1 MNIPQARFAD
11 FSASQMEARIVRY
24 ADLKPCFNAFID
36 TRNPGSEAK
45 ENFTIIGPG
54 VSENP
59 EQHMHIAEPHGF
71 NIGGARQPPGCI
83 NSQHSHD
90 TAEVFVVH
98 TGQWRFDLGEH
109 GDDAQL
115 HMGPGDVISIPTGIF
130 RGFKNIGTDVG
141 YLFAVLGQDNPGK
154 VLWAPEVFELAE
166 QHGLVLLETGQLIDT
181 LAGQSIPANAK
192 LMPATSADQV
202 AKLKRVS
209 SHEAEAYV
217 WRNELRSV
225 TKTTTI
231 IDRLGPIDWYHGFN
245 LSQVN
250 IISAGKIAK
259 APREKSEVIF
269 VHTGDLIVTW
279 GSESLTLNAGDT
291 MTVPS
296 GLERTFTSNAGCSAF
311 IVQGE

>member
-11 FSASQMEARIVRY
+11 FSASQMEARVVRY

-59 EQHMHIAEPHGF
+59 EQHVHIAEPHGF
-71 NIGGARQPPGCI
+71 NIGGARQPPSCI

-115 HMGPGDVISIPTGIF
+115 HIGPGDVISIPTGIF
-130 RGFKNIGTDVG
+130 RGFTNVGSDVG

-192 LMPATSADQV
+192 LMPPTSADQV

-209 SHEAEAYV
+209 GDEAEAFV
-217 WRNELRSV
+217 WRNEPSSINK
-225 TKTTTI
+225 KTEI
-231 IDRLGPIDWYHGFN
+231 IGPSGPISWYHGFRVERIN
-245 LSQVN
+245 M
-250 IISAGKIAK
+250 ISGGTIDRTPSDK
-259 APREKSEVIF
+259 AEVIF
-269 VHTGDLIVTW
+269 VHTGDLVVTW
-279 GSESLTLNAGDT
+279 GTESLTLNAGDT
-291 MTVPS
+291 MTVPV
-296 GLERTFTSNAGCSAF
+296 GLDRTFASKAGCSAF
-311 IVQGE
+311 IVHGD